1 MYLAPV
7 PQLGE
12 SVRAVLATADLEQH
26 FDRLKALGVVKMS
39 HVQQEEN
46 DVDALHF
53 TTLVIVA
60 NASRLDS

>member
-1 MYLAPV
+1 M

-39 HVQQEEN
+39 HVQHVEEN
-46 DVDALHF
+46 DMDALHF

-60 NASRLDS
+60 NASRLAS